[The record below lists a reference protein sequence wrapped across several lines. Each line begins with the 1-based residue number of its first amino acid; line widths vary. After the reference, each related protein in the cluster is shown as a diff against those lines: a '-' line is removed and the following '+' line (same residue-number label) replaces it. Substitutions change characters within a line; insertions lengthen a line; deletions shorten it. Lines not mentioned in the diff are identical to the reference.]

1 MKERIEN
8 PTGDQVHV
16 KLTAAELHSV
26 GVAYVIS
33 NDDLSQYHDGEYR
46 YEQVSDKFG
55 PLSIWKVV
63 SEKN

>member
-1 MKERIEN
+1 M
-8 PTGDQVHV
+8 HV